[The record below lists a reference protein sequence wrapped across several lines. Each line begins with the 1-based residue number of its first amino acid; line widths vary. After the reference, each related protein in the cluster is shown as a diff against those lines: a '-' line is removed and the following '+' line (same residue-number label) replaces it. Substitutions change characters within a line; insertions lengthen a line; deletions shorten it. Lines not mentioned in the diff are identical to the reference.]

1 MPKVEVSKYFE
12 GNASMND
19 QSFAGKAED
28 FATKFK
34 VPIAFL
40 SALLLITAL
49 LVLLY
54 LALKRDLFKCQ
65 ESRNKEDEEEGGLEN
80 ILQNEE
86 INCKDIQNEASADDF
101 YQVDKDGDFYVGDL
115 EFENNICQKKD
126 NRSDIEAEDDRSENT
141 DLKERH
147 EEIPSVSDLGSS
159 RENALMQEDTGV
171 TDSFEERKSLDDT
184 VTTSSF
190 VSNKPGSSLSLKK
203 VLGKIKRPKRQSNTQ
218 QHNTCEEY
226 PLVTNDSFYGSIRSL
241 TREDSYASSYA
252 SANSILSTST
262 KSEIKTKGGQIQLAA
277 RYDEETCTVEVAV
290 KQGKY
295 FTSLG
300 EGRTYWQTHVTFL
313 PHKKHKFRTKFKPT
327 STPIFKEVFKVEDI
341 PVQILFQLSIRFRVY
356 GKLGKTGMKKF
367 IGETVF
373 NLDRL
378 EEDSLDEWKVDWFD
392 LAIPNSGS
400 KQIV

>member
-1 MPKVEVSKYFE
+1 MEF
-12 GNASMND
+12 
-19 QSFAGKAED
+19 SFLNLISLMHFLLD

-54 LALKRDLFKCQ
+54 LALKRDFFKCQ
-65 ESRNKEDEEEGGLEN
+65 ESRKTEDEEERIHDN

-86 INCKDIQNEASADDF
+86 IDCKDTQNESSADDF

-115 EFENNICQKKD
+115 ELESNICQKDD
-126 NRSDIEAEDDRSENT
+126 NRFDVRAEDYRSENT
-141 DLKERH
+141 DLKDNQ
-147 EEIPSVSDLGSS
+147 EEMPPVSDLGSL
-159 RENALMQEDTGV
+159 RENASMQEHTGV
-171 TDSFEERKSLDDT
+171 TDSFEERKSLNDT

-190 VSNKPGSSLSLKK
+190 VSNKPGRSLSFKK
-203 VLGKIKRPKRQSNTQ
+203 VLGKIKRPKRQPSTL
-218 QHNTCEEY
+218 QHDTCEEY
-226 PLVTNDSFYGSIRSL
+226 PLVTNDSFYGSVRFV
-241 TREDSYASSYA
+241 TGEGSYTSSYA
-252 SANSILSTST
+252 SANSSLSTST

-295 FTSLG
+295 FNSLG
-300 EGRTYWQTHVTFL
+300 EGRTYWITHVTFL
-313 PHKKHKFRTKFKPT
+313 PHKKHKFKTKFKQT

-341 PVQILFQLSIRFRVY
+341 PVQVLFQLSVRFRVY

-378 EEDSLDEWKVDWFD
+378 EEDSLDEWIVDWFD
-392 LAIPNSGS
+392 LTIPNSGS
-400 KQIV
+400 TQIV